1 MVLMNAAAAFM
12 AAGLDN
18 NFQDGVRRAE
28 VSIDSGQAK
37 NKLDQLIAFS
47 QECRPFLRKAI

>member
-1 MVLMNAAAAFM
+1 MNAAAAFM
-12 AAGLDN
+12 ASGLDL
-18 NFQDGVRRAE
+18 NFQDGLRRAE
-28 VSIDSGQAK
+28 ASIDSGQAR